1 MWLRDGRVVELGG
14 MSDDARLKY
23 IAYLE
28 GSYLFHGLEREVLEE
43 LAWEARLRRVQAGA
57 YFFHQ
62 GDPAAVLYV
71 LSEGRVKFTQVTPEG
86 HSVLLRVIGPG
97 EMFGTVAALG
107 DAYHPASGEAAVP
120 SAALAWNSATIRRLM
135 ERHPR
140 LALNAL
146 RFLTERL
153 TEFQDRYQEL
163 ATQRVERRVAHA
175 LLRLMRKVGRAVEGG
190 IMIDLALSR
199 QDIAEMSGTTL
210 FTASRIMSGWEARG
224 IIKTEHARILVFNTG
239 QVEAIAEDRPVS
251 EG

>member
-1 MWLRDGRVVELGG
+1 M
-14 MSDDARLKY
+14 DDPKLTY

-28 GSYLFHGLEREVLEE
+28 SSYLFHGLERAVLEE
-43 LAWEARLRRVQAGA
+43 IATHARLRRVQAGA

-71 LSEGRVKFTQVTPEG
+71 LSAGRVKFTQVTPEG
-86 HSVLLRVIGPG
+86 HSVLLRVIAPG

-107 DAYHPASGEAAVP
+107 DAYHPASGEAAVS

-146 RFLTERL
+146 RFLAGRL
-153 TEFQDRYQEL
+153 AEFQDRYREL

-175 LLRLMRKVGRAVEGG
+175 LLRLVRTVGRAVDGG
-190 IMIDLALSR
+190 VMIDLALSR

-210 FTASRIMSGWEARG
+210 FTASRIMSGWESRG
-224 IIKTEHARILVFNTG
+224 IIKTEHARILVIESE
-239 QVEAIAEDRPVS
+239 QVEAIAEDRPLV
-251 EG
+251 EGEKLD